1 MTAILNCMNNEN
13 QPTTPT
19 ANTTKA
25 GKPFMKQVILL
36 VLLVIMTIAAATGFV
51 LHKNSA
57 RQASENQ
64 NRISTLE
71 SELETANTSL
81 LEKES
86 ELADYKESTGQ
97 NDVKTD
103 QFQSVFLKSGQVY
116 FGKITK
122 ITESQITLENIYYIK
137 ENSTGN
143 TNDISLIKLG
153 NELHAPEDVMFIERK
168 NVDFWENLKGDG
180 QIAKAIKDYEATN
193 TTE

>member
-1 MTAILNCMNNEN
+1 MNNEN
-13 QPTTPT
+13 QPTTPAT
-19 ANTTKA
+19 NTTEA

-36 VLLVIMTIAAATGFV
+36 VLLVVMTIAAATGFF
-51 LHKNSA
+51 LQKNSA
-57 RQASENQ
+57 RQASDNQ
-64 NRISTLE
+64 NRINTLE

-97 NDVKTD
+97 NDVKSD

-122 ITESQITLENIYYIK
+122 ITESQIKLENIYYIK

-168 NVDFWENLKGDG
+168 NVDFWENLKVDG

-193 TTE
+193 STE